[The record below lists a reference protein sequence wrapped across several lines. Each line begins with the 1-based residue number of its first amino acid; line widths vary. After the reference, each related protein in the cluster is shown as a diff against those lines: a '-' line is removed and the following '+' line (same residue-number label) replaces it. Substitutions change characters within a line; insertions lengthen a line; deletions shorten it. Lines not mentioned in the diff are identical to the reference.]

1 MKIRVPFHYNVSY
14 TPYRAQNSRSAL
26 FASETEIEIR
36 EVAPKDAPVAFLVSC
51 DTSHRFAP
59 LGPEKRPRSVLAHD
73 GKFWRELG
81 AVEELAAALTA
92 GNDQRSVGPFDIC
105 SHLLGLPRYQIGRAS
120 FRERVCTYV

>member
-81 AVEELAAALTA
+81 AVEELAAPKDRKSTRL
-92 GNDQRSVGPFDIC
+92 NS
-105 SHLLGLPRYQIGRAS
+105 SH
-120 FRERVCTYV
+120 